1 MHNIQH
7 VIRDTNEINKVNHN
21 IVTHLNKDSLDEYL
35 NIKMNYNQSCYREQ
49 KNYNKS
55 EFKLVDYKW
64 NKLQSGNQKLIKFFH
79 KENEVVEQF
88 QKSKGIEQ
96 VEKINNIIER
106 RDSCTNVADMFDEMF
121 EDIKLPTVDPKVND
135 K

>member
-1 MHNIQH
+1 MQH
-7 VIRDTNEINKVNHN
+7 VIRDTNEINKVNN
-21 IVTHLNKDSLDEYL
+21 DIVTHLNKDSLDEYL
-35 NIKMNYNQSCYREQ
+35 NMKLNHNQTCYREQ
-49 KNYNKS
+49 KNHNKS

-79 KENEVVEQF
+79 KEYEVVEKF
-88 QKSKGIEQ
+88 QKSIEIEQ
-96 VEKINNIIER
+96 VEPNLRLEK
-106 RDSCTNVADMFDEMF
+106 RDSCTNVAEMFDEMF